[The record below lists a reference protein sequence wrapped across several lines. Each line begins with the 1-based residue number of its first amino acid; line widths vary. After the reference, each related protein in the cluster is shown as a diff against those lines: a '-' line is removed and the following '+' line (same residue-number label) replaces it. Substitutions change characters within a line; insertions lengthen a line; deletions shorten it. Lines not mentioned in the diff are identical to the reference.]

1 MTYARRKDTSHKAI
15 AQGLV
20 QAGFSVADTSRL
32 GDDFPDLVIGKHG
45 FDAKVEC
52 KTAPNKVNKRRKA
65 ATASELMSEGQQ
77 DFAGQWKGSPV
88 IAAYCLE
95 DVLYGFNLLLRRH
108 GWGK

>member
-1 MTYARRKDTSHKAI
+1 MTYARRKDTSHNAI
-15 AQGLV
+15 AKGLV

-52 KTAPNKVNKRRKA
+52 KTLDRRKNGHKNA
-65 ATASELMSEGQQ
+65 AQLMSEGQQ